1 MFLLACQEHRRVG
14 ESGKTF
20 FSVFRRAWSQSVL
33 IAPGPVITT
42 GKASE
47 LKSSLTCCKAHSYAL
62 SDSSERNANPI
73 KKDDPVWSIP
83 IVICELG

>member
-14 ESGKTF
+14 DSGKTV
-20 FSVFRRAWSQSVL
+20 FSAFRRAWSQSVL

-47 LKSSLTCCKAHSYAL
+47 LKSSLTCCKAYSYAL
-62 SDSSERNANPI
+62 SDSSERNINLI
-73 KKDDPVWSIP
+73 KKVDLVWSIP
-83 IVICELG
+83 ILICKLG